1 MAGAR
6 LMRRTA
12 SERKV
17 VLEQHKRNLG
27 YQTLYQVIMTA
38 LPIVTA
44 PYLAR
49 VLGANQL
56 GIYSYTLSVA
66 NYFVL
71 FSLLGIENTAPAAL
85 RR

>member
-1 MAGAR
+1 
-6 LMRRTA
+6 
-12 SERKV
+12 
-17 VLEQHKRNLG
+17 
-27 YQTLYQVIMTA
+27 MTA

-49 VLGANQL
+49 VLGAKQL

>member
-1 MAGAR
+1 
-6 LMRRTA
+6 
-12 SERKV
+12 
-17 VLEQHKRNLG
+17 
-27 YQTLYQVIMTA
+27 MTA

-71 FSLLGIENTAPAAL
+71 FSLLGIEKYGTRIPMDIPAPL
-85 RR
+85 LHKTKE